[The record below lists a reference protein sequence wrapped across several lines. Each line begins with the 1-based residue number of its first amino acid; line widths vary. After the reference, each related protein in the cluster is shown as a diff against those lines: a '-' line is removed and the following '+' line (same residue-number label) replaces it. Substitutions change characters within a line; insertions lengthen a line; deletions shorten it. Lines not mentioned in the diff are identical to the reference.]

1 MRDMKIGFRYYACVL
16 EDGGEMVVTDVYKE
30 EVDGPIVDSIG
41 SAVRGNVLVVKTN
54 EELCTMMRET
64 YTRVSQQDIMIL
76 LGIHSQQLE
85 GGG

>member
-1 MRDMKIGFRYYACVL
+1 ML
-16 EDGGEMVVTDVYKE
+16 QESGEMVVTDVYKE

-41 SAVRGNVLVVKTN
+41 NAIKGQILVVKTN
-54 EELCTMMRET
+54 EEICTMMRET

>member
-1 MRDMKIGFRYYACVL
+1 MRDMKIGFRYYACML
-16 EDGGEMVVTDVYKE
+16 QESGEMVVTDVYKE

-41 SAVRGNVLVVKTN
+41 NAIKGQILVVKTN
-54 EELCTMMRET
+54 EEICTMMRET